1 MERPPFQLKIV
12 SLLGLVACIALNLW
26 LFRLGP
32 LPGIVGLNVTK
43 HLVIAYLCQI
53 LGVDRRRRQGQ
64 DAMAAPPTR
73 AGTLPVLSAA
83 PFPSTEF
90 RVGAERIAG

>member
-1 MERPPFQLKIV
+1 MERPVFQLRIL

-32 LPGIVGLNVTK
+32 LPGIVGLNVSK

-53 LGVDRRRRQGQ
+53 LGVDRRRRGNNEG
-64 DAMAAPPTR
+64 AIPAGAAAP
-73 AGTLPVLSAA
+73 GSLPV
-83 PFPSTEF
+83 P
-90 RVGAERIAG
+90 